1 MNRNLVKGAEALST
15 PTQPAWN
22 DSLVAGYMEGDKISK
37 IAQQYAR
44 VKKDAINQKVAGYID
59 SLDTNVDVTELTEDQ
74 QKAVTTYLVDQ
85 RNEYAVAASQIA
97 KIEDPSS
104 PMYSELRDKI
114 NGIQMSFK
122 NLAGQVNSYKKDK
135 ASYLK
140 DFDNNLIS
148 DGNELSTLSESAN
161 LYTNGASLGVGQ
173 GGGLVFWNE
182 NKQTY
187 NSYNQMPKPFLKDF
201 AASDEL
207 LKMNSDVYNSGQAL
221 TGARKNM
228 MRQKLSNIISKGGRS
243 SLLSMAS
250 DDFIIEGG
258 LGIQDPELFKPGN
271 DDALKQS
278 VMDSYMDVLSDSAA
292 QGANDK
298 RPASKRGSGG
308 YSGALKDEVNVSG
321 PVANNALEFS
331 KFSTPVAAN
340 QRENKSREMVN
351 IINSI
356 DPASKQAYASRGEF
370 YDMWTTGYDLDDN
383 EETRAKFSQQ
393 YGPSQIFSINPKDVP
408 GSKPLAINT
417 DDPYELYEF
426 YLKNT
431 GLSTKARNHYLTNF
445 DRQKKESNPKQ
456 TKTNNN
462 PSTGGGSLDNI

>member
-1 MNRNLVKGAEALST
+1 MNRNLVKGATVLST
-15 PTQPAWN
+15 PTQPTWD
-22 DSLVAGYMEGDKISK
+22 DSFMADFNKGQEGFK
-37 IAQQYAR
+37 IAQQYA
-44 VKKDAINQKVAGYID
+44 KGQKDAINQKVAGYID
-59 SLDTNVDVTELTEDQ
+59 SLDTNVDVTELTDTQ
-74 QKAVTTYLVDQ
+74 QKAVTNYLVKQ
-85 RNEYAVAASQIA
+85 RNEYAAAASQIA

-135 ASYLK
+135 ASYLQ

-161 LYTNGASLGVGQ
+161 LYTNGADLGVGE
-173 GGGLVFWNE
+173 GGGLVFWDQ
-182 NKQTY
+182 NKETY
-187 NSYNQMPKPFLKDF
+187 SSYNQMPKPFLKDF
-201 AASDEL
+201 GAADQL
-207 LKMNSDVYNSGQAL
+207 LSMNSSVYSAGQAL
-221 TGARKNM
+221 TGARKTM
-228 MRQKLSNIISKGGRS
+228 MRQKLNNIISKGGRS

-250 DDFIIEGG
+250 DDFIMEGG

-271 DDALKQS
+271 DDALKQA
-278 VMDSYMDVLSDSAA
+278 VMDSYMDLLSDSAA

-298 RPASKRGSGG
+298 RPASHRGSGG

-331 KFSTPVAAN
+331 KFGGPVAAN

-356 DPASKQAYASRGEF
+356 DPTSKQAYASRGEF
-370 YDMWTTGYDLDDN
+370 YDMWKTGFDLEDSK
-383 EETRAKFSQQ
+383 ETRAKFSQQ
-393 YGPSQIFSINPKDVP
+393 YGPSQIFSINPQDVP
-408 GSKPLAINT
+408 GSKPLTVNT

-426 YLKNT
+426 YLKNS

-462 PSTGGGSLDNI
+462 PSTKGGSLDNI